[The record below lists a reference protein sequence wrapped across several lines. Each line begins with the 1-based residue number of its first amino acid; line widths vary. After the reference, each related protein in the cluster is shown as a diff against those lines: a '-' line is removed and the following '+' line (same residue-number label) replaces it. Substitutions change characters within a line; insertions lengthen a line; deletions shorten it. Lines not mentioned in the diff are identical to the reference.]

1 MCFCYWFV
9 VTAYERWKKKNHPKG
24 PTNSTTQNILH
35 PHAVIN
41 ILHFQE
47 SSIIYV
53 TVCVIITVRC
63 DANRDLIF
71 SLHKPGGTKNAS
83 RVERST
89 TQSPATLTVIQK
101 KKIFDFF
108 KRSVYSR
115 IKKKCKQ
122 RSSSFISC
130 LGRHDWKRAK
140 DINVG
145 STVSSF
151 DTIFCRHDLIF
162 WWVKKKKCN

>member
-1 MCFCYWFV
+1 MCYC
-9 VTAYERWKKKNHPKG
+9 
-24 PTNSTTQNILH
+24 
-35 PHAVIN
+35 
-41 ILHFQE
+41 
-47 SSIIYV
+47 
-53 TVCVIITVRC
+53 ITVRC

-71 SLHKPGGTKNAS
+71 SLQKPGGTKNAS

-101 KKIFDFF
+101 KRSSIFL
-108 KRSVYSR
+108 RSVYSR

-162 WWVKKKKCN
+162 WWVKKKSAISPPKVRLSATYPKRNSNHLHGLHSFSSPPRPLSPIQY